1 MSDLIS
7 RSSIYNYIKAQI
19 NPYGKP
25 FKGTAYEFGLKVM
38 DYIENATTVEAVPVV
53 RGKWIRVPSSD
64 MMTGA
69 AYKCSECG
77 KMRYGSFLPNFC
89 QHCGADM
96 RKEVAE

>member
-1 MSDLIS
+1 MSDPIS
-7 RSSIYNYIKAQI
+7 RNQIYSYVKTII

-25 FKGTAYEFGLKVM
+25 FKGTAYELGLKIM
-38 DYIENATTVEAVPVV
+38 DYIKNMSSVELPV
-53 RGKWIRVPSSD
+53 RGEWIRVPSSD
-64 MMTGA
+64 MVTGE

-96 RKEVAE
+96 RKRVTE

>member
-64 MMTGA
+64 MVTGE

-96 RKEVAE
+96 RKRVTE